1 MINQFYRNLPQ
12 NLILNCQCKIIFSKK
27 KNVVM
32 PPSCMALCIITMKL
46 IFKSFF
52 FLRYFGAT
60 PLSVEYFVL
69 SLFFYIMNRNL
80 TYQNCFQINTYLK
93 KKKPYLTKSV
103 CIKSIVFI
111 VNIEKTENSVLWKTS
126 F

>member
-1 MINQFYRNLPQ
+1 
-12 NLILNCQCKIIFSKK
+12 
-27 KNVVM
+27 
-32 PPSCMALCIITMKL
+32 
-46 IFKSFF
+46 
-52 FLRYFGAT
+52 
-60 PLSVEYFVL
+60 
-69 SLFFYIMNRNL
+69 MNRNL

-93 KKKPYLTKSV
+93 KKKQPYLTKSV

>member
-1 MINQFYRNLPQ
+1 
-12 NLILNCQCKIIFSKK
+12 
-27 KNVVM
+27 M

-46 IFKSFF
+46 IFKSFFF

-93 KKKPYLTKSV
+93 KKQPYLTKSV

>member
-1 MINQFYRNLPQ
+1 MINQFYRNLPR

-52 FLRYFGAT
+52 FSTVFWGNTIVSR
-60 PLSVEYFVL
+60 VL
-69 SLFFYIMNRNL
+69 CFKLIFLHNESQPHLPKLFSNKHI
-80 TYQNCFQINTYLK
+80 LK
-93 KKKPYLTKSV
+93 KKKTYLTKSV